1 MKEEELLEYY
11 YNLLLS
17 PNLREDERK
26 ILLAYKQDLIASNT
40 HWKHRF
46 LTMVEDIRLL
56 SIQKIGEEGLS
67 PDLADFYKK
76 VAFIAKAEEE
86 KARGLASLGNF
97 FH

>member
-17 PNLREDERK
+17 SSLRPDERK
-26 ILLAYKQDLIASNT
+26 ILLAYKQDLIVSNRK
-40 HWKHRF
+40 WKDRF
-46 LTMVEDIRLL
+46 LTMVEEIRLL
-56 SIQKIGEEGLS
+56 SLRKIGEEGLS
-67 PDLADFYKK
+67 PDLAEFYKK
-76 VAFIAKAEEE
+76 VVFIAKVEEE